1 MSFVVSWM
9 MIHYYEFIN
18 VYSNS
23 QNYSEKLIILKHFVG
38 KRSFLVNSCSLERD
52 ATFTPVCTCLCV
64 I

>member
-1 MSFVVSWM
+1 M
-9 MIHYYEFIN
+9 MIHYYELIN

-23 QNYSEKLIILKHFVG
+23 QNYSEKLIILKYFVG

-52 ATFTPVCTCLCV
+52 ATFMPVCTCLCV